1 LKIGSRATRE
11 AERRLREVDRFFD
24 EFGDG
29 NQFYQA
35 MLCPPRDADVFDPER
50 SSFDAVMRPA
60 VNKMRE
66 ARWPDKDV
74 KLILAEIAR
83 QIRERAANVNAW
95 ADEIMH
101 IVNFGN

>member
-1 LKIGSRATRE
+1 
-11 AERRLREVDRFFD
+11 
-24 EFGDG
+24 
-29 NQFYQA
+29 
-35 MLCPPRDADVFDPER
+35 
-50 SSFDAVMRPA
+50 
-60 VNKMRE
+60 MRE

-74 KLILAEIAR
+74 KLILTAIAR